1 MPSKSDV
8 DNEFARWFEKTYET
22 NFERL
27 YRYSYSITKDKQTAE
42 DVVSEVFMGLWKKG
56 SECLEIKNIG
66 AYLQVSVRNLAVKKV
81 SVKSNWFSYS
91 DQDESLQVTDIINP
105 ENLLMGKELEL
116 LISQMTADL
125 SPHRQLVFDMAK
137 NKGYSHKRI
146 AEELGVSQRTVEKHL
161 QIVIKTLKDG
171 LKKYLEKSDGT
182 YRFISKIRLFL
193 A

>member
-8 DNEFARWFEKTYET
+8 DKEFARWFEKTYET

-56 SECLEIKNIG
+56 FEHQKIRNIE
-66 AYLQVSVRNLAVKKV
+66 AYLQVSVRNLAIKKV
-81 SVKSNWFSYS
+81 SVKPSWFSYS
-91 DQDESLQVTDIINP
+91 AEDEALQVIDIINP

-125 SPHRQLVFDMAK
+125 SPHRQLVFDLAK
-137 NKGYSHKRI
+137 NKGYSHKKI

-182 YRFISKIRLFL
+182 YRFINKIRLFL